1 VVRTLI
7 TGAEG
12 PGFKTQLD
20 SLCLPGNTRLSSEL
34 RKTNGG
40 EEEEW
45 HPQLSHTV
53 AWYKLAL

>member
-1 VVRTLI
+1 VQNTGSSITLSVHPAVN
-7 TGAEG
+7 GYPYLFRPQDDE
-12 PGFKTQLD
+12 
-20 SLCLPGNTRLSSEL
+20 
-34 RKTNGG
+34 GG